1 MTTLRRY
8 IQRVAT
14 SDSEAALLER
24 MAIYM
29 VLGYR
34 DKEIYRYLR
43 DTDGYNLTW
52 EEFRQYFD
60 KLHSVQ
66 AAIGAEVLQDEVSS
80 YLLSIT
86 YMEERLNDILQTML
100 NNYARLM
107 SGQMYDEEG
116 NRIPPVQAKDIVNLT
131 GALQRLKASKIA
143 LLRETLVNKSKVP
156 SLPSQSQVVLEADFV
171 DVLDETEHAK
181 N

>member
-8 IQRVAT
+8 IQRVAAN
-14 SDSEAALLER
+14 DSEAALLER

-34 DKEIYRYLR
+34 DKEIYRYLQ

-143 LLRETLVNKSKVP
+143 LLRETLNSKSKVP
-156 SLPSQSQVVLEADFV
+156 SLPSQSQAVLEADFV
-171 DVLDETEHAK
+171 DVLDEIERTK

>member
-1 MTTLRRY
+1 
-8 IQRVAT
+8 
-14 SDSEAALLER
+14 
-24 MAIYM
+24 
-29 VLGYR
+29 
-34 DKEIYRYLR
+34 
-43 DTDGYNLTW
+43 
-52 EEFRQYFD
+52 
-60 KLHSVQ
+60 
-66 AAIGAEVLQDEVSS
+66 VSS

-107 SGQMYDEEG
+107 SGQMYDEDG